1 MSILKKILEEIEE
14 RLNMVENI
22 PINEDDDF
30 LDCEE
35 CYETGSVQGR
45 FEELLWCRNII
56 RSHMGEVAEDWISV
70 EERLPEEPKYIE
82 DSYIVQQENV
92 IDPFSAYWDG
102 KEWTDTNDDPVK
114 GVIAW
119 RPLPKPYKPENR
131 NNNTTKEYQQEV
143 EHLLEEIKSENGYVR
158 VSDLAKRFEEIDK
171 ELFKKSSWNLLQ
183 ILSNINILIPKHF
196 D

>member
-1 MSILKKILEEIEE
+1 MSILNKILEEIEE

-56 RSHMGEVAEDWISV
+56 RSHMSEVAEDWISV

-102 KEWTDTNDDPVK
+102 KEWTDTNDEPIK
-114 GVIAW
+114 RVIAW
-119 RPLPKPYKPENR
+119 QPLPEPYKPNKDNSATEHIMSR
-131 NNNTTKEYQQEV
+131 FMKV
-143 EHLLEEIKSENGYVR
+143 E
-158 VSDLAKRFEEIDK
+158 
-171 ELFKKSSWNLLQ
+171 
-183 ILSNINILIPKHF
+183 
-196 D
+196 